1 MADKG
6 QAKSEAP
13 PPDRKSGCL
22 KNVFLLSLLALA
34 VLGLLGY
41 LSFDPQPLDDIEGY
55 REKPGPPPL
64 TGRNLA
70 TVLENAAKNNHGV
83 RITEKEINEY
93 LLRTLKFEQGG
104 VFKGRVTAR
113 GVWVRLEKDVAEII
127 IEREIMGKSHT
138 ISMFL
143 RPEQEKQDDDSMLT
157 KVHRSRGR
165 WGRTRIFRGFML
177 LTNSSFKSLAAE
189 YSEELELLQ
198 TMFKNK
204 VRITITEGAIELSP
218 PEL

>member
-1 MADKG
+1 MDA
-6 QAKSEAP
+6 SNM
-13 PPDRKSGCL
+13 L
-22 KNVFLLSLLALA
+22 KPALA
-34 VLGLLGY
+34 RGELHCVGAT
-41 LSFDPQPLDDIEGY
+41 PLDEYRKHIEKDAALARRFQPVLVEEPSVEDTISILRGLK
-55 REKPGPPPL
+55 EKYEL
-64 TGRNLA
+64 H
-70 TVLENAAKNNHGV
+70 HGV

-143 RPEQEKQDDDSMLT
+143 RPEFEKQDDDSMLT

>member
-1 MADKG
+1 M
-6 QAKSEAP
+6 
-13 PPDRKSGCL
+13 
-22 KNVFLLSLLALA
+22 
-34 VLGLLGY
+34 LGY

-55 REKPGPPPL
+55 RGKPGPPPL

-165 WGRTRIFRGFML
+165 WGQIGR
-177 LTNSSFKSLAAE
+177 AH
-189 YSEELELLQ
+189 
-198 TMFKNK
+198 
-204 VRITITEGAIELSP
+204 V
-218 PEL
+218 